1 MGLDFIRRAA
11 KTFTKSW
18 NRGVSQLAQPTLFT
32 RYPQS
37 RARTVVACL
46 NDGVTIPEGE
56 QLLVCVRESK
66 LALIR
71 GTAQIGVIDAP
82 PNDLFREI
90 QDAGGSA
97 VGSIA
102 GLHALS
108 GTADVEIE

>member
-18 NRGVSQLAQPTLFT
+18 NRGVSQLAQPSLFT
-32 RYPQS
+32 RHPQN
-37 RARTVVACL
+37 RARTMVASL

-56 QLLVCVRESK
+56 QVLVCVRESK

-71 GTAQIGVIDAP
+71 GTCQIGVVEAP
-82 PNDLFREI
+82 PNDVFCDI
-90 QDAGGSA
+90 QNAGGSA

-102 GLHALS
+102 GLHDLS